1 MRFALASAALAASLS
16 VAAPHTALAAA
27 TYHLAPQTRAVKFGT
42 FNPVALTDYGL
53 AAGTLATSNGY
64 DGYFSEGT
72 FWSDDNFCPGSGSP
86 GLTQVTG
93 ISRDSALTYTV
104 GNCYGTAYGFLY
116 DQSSNVKSIVQ
127 YPGSVSNAVS
137 GVNLGGLVVGSWG
150 PGAVPVHGF
159 YLVGSIYVSFDV
171 PRSSSTQAVGI
182 SSQNTIFGDYTKTSG
197 PAAGFLM
204 SESGT
209 YTTISYPGQTNTY
222 LTGLNGANQAS
233 GYYVNAANA
242 TQAFV
247 WNNGTYQ
254 VPPIPTNLVSYAM
267 GVNESGDVAGWYLAP
282 DNITHGFVWNLATN
296 ALITINAPS
305 GDIDLQ
311 VAALNNTHAQVTGTY
326 INAKG
331 KTVAFI
337 GTCKGKSCF

>member
-1 MRFALASAALAASLS
+1 MRFAFASAALAATLS
-16 VAAPHTALAAA
+16 IAAPYTALAAA

-93 ISRDSALTYTV
+93 ISRNSELTYTV
-104 GNCYGTAYGFLY
+104 GNCYGAAYGFIY
-116 DQSSNVKSIVQ
+116 DQSSNVKSVVQ

-171 PRSSSTQAVGI
+171 PRSSSTQAIGI

-204 SESGT
+204 SEVGHLHHDPLSRPNQHLPDRPERRQ
-209 YTTISYPGQTNTY
+209 PGVRILRECSQRHPGVC
-222 LTGLNGANQAS
+222 LEQRHLPGAS
-233 GYYVNAANA
+233 RS
-242 TQAFV
+242 
-247 WNNGTYQ
+247 
-254 VPPIPTNLVSYAM
+254 PPIWFGPRWA
-267 GVNESGDVAGWYLAP
+267 
-282 DNITHGFVWNLATN
+282 
-296 ALITINAPS
+296 
-305 GDIDLQ
+305 
-311 VAALNNTHAQVTGTY
+311 
-326 INAKG
+326 
-331 KTVAFI
+331 
-337 GTCKGKSCF
+337 